1 MIVGATKAVMQI
13 GKVWAR
19 VEEDE
24 VLTMVGDV
32 EQEVEEV
39 VEVRVVEDLV
49 GIVQVVVEDREV
61 AAVEQFVDE
70 NPVQTKSQS

>member
-1 MIVGATKAVMQI
+1 MIVRATKAVVQI

-19 VEEDE
+19 VDEDE
-24 VLTMVGDV
+24 VPTMVGDV

-39 VEVRVVEDLV
+39 VEVRVVEDHV
-49 GIVQVVVEDREV
+49 DIVQVVVKDREV